1 MQDLKNARRKF
12 LRQSAVAAT
21 GLILAPTLI
30 GCGTKSTASS
40 TSPAPAAAPPKTDR
54 KLGVALLGLG
64 SYSRGQIAPSLKST
78 QHCELRGIITGSPDK
93 VPEWQEK
100 YGIKDE
106 NVYSYDNLET
116 IADNPDIDVIYVIT
130 PTATHKD
137 FAVRAAKAGKHVWCE
152 KPMAMTPE
160 DCQAIIDACNEN
172 KVRLSIGYRM
182 LHEPNTQKFIAL
194 SKEKAFGDFTS
205 ATSYAGYAGQDPP
218 TDYWRGQSKM
228 GGGALY
234 DMGVY
239 TVNGLRYG
247 TQMAPVAVL
256 TAMQD
261 RPTDVDVTTEYT
273 LEYANGM
280 TATGKTSV
288 VTKYNLLKIEGQNGW
303 HQLEPMQ
310 PYGGVKGMTSAGTE
324 IGPPIEGKQQTLQMD
339 DDALAILNNTPMLAP
354 GEMGKADIR
363 VIRAIIE
370 SAETG
375 KRVVI

>member
-1 MQDLKNARRKF
+1 MQDLKNSRRKF
-12 LRQSAVAAT
+12 LRQSVTAAA
-21 GLILAPTLI
+21 GLILVPTII
-30 GCGTKSTASS
+30 GCGPKSAAPS
-40 TSPAPAAAPPKTDR
+40 TSPVPASEPAKAR
-54 KLGVALLGLG
+54 KLGIALLGLG
-64 SYSRGQIAPSLKST
+64 SYSKGQIAPSLQFTK
-78 QHCELRGIITGSPDK
+78 HCELRGIITGSPEK
-93 VPEWQEK
+93 IPVWQKEH
-100 YGIKDE
+100 GIKDE
-106 NVYSYDNLET
+106 NVYTYDNLET
-116 IADNPDIDVIYVIT
+116 IADNPDIDVVYVIT

-172 KVRLSIGYRM
+172 NVRLSIGYRM

-194 SKEKAFGDFTS
+194 SKEKAFGEFTG

-218 TDYWRGQSKM
+218 TDYWRGQRKM

-239 TVNGLRYG
+239 TVNGLSYG

-256 TAMQD
+256 KAMQD

-288 VTKYNLLKIEGQNGW
+288 VTEYNLLKVECKNGW
-303 HQLEPMQ
+303 HQMEPMQ
-310 PYGGVKGMTSAGTE
+310 PYGGVKGMTSQGT
-324 IGPPIEGKQQTLQMD
+324 ILGPPIEGKQQTLQMD
-339 DDALAILNNTPMLAP
+339 DDALAILNNTPMMAP
-354 GEMGKADIR
+354 GAMGKADIR

-375 KRVVI
+375 KKVDI

>member
-1 MQDLKNARRKF
+1 MQNLKNARRKF
-12 LRQSAVAAT
+12 LRQSVTVAT
-21 GLILAPTLI
+21 GLMLAPTII
-30 GCGTKSTASS
+30 GCGPKTTASS
-40 TSPAPAAAPPKTDR
+40 TSPAPAAAPKTDR
-54 KLGVALLGLG
+54 KLGIALLGLG
-64 SYSRGQIAPSLKST
+64 SYSKGQIAPSLQFTK
-78 QHCELRGIITGSPDK
+78 HCELRGIITGSSEKIP
-93 VPEWQEK
+93 VWQEK

-106 NVYSYDNLET
+106 NVYTYDNLET
-116 IADNPDIDVIYVIT
+116 IADNPDIDVVYVIT

-152 KPMAMTPE
+152 KPMAMNPE

-172 KVRLSIGYRM
+172 NVRLSIGYRM
-182 LHEPNTQKFIAL
+182 LHEPNTQKLIAL
-194 SKEKAFGDFTS
+194 SKEKAFGEFTS
-205 ATSYAGYAGQDPP
+205 ATAYAGYAGQDPP
-218 TDYWRGQSKM
+218 TDYWRGQRKM

-247 TQMAPVAVL
+247 TQMAPVAVIK
-256 TAMQD
+256 AMQD
-261 RPTDVDVTTEYT
+261 RPTDVDVTTEYI

-288 VTKYNLLKIEGQNGW
+288 VTKYNLLKIEGKNGW

-310 PYGGVKGMTSAGTE
+310 PYGGVKGMTSAGTVL
-324 IGPPIEGKQQTLQMD
+324 GPPIEGKQQTLQMD
-339 DDALAILNNTPMLAP
+339 DDALAIMNNTPMLAP
-354 GEMGKADIR
+354 GEMGMADIR

-375 KRVVI
+375 KKVLI

>member
-1 MQDLKNARRKF
+1 MQDLKNSRRKF
-12 LRQSAVAAT
+12 LRHSVAAAT
-21 GLILAPTLI
+21 GLILAPTII
-30 GCGTKSTASS
+30 GCGPKNTSPS
-40 TSPAPAAAPPKTDR
+40 TSTAPAAAPEKTDR
-54 KLGVALLGLG
+54 KLGIALLGLG
-64 SYSRGQIAPSLKST
+64 SYSKGQIAPSLQFTKY
-78 QHCELRGIITGSPDK
+78 CELRGIITGSPEK
-93 VPEWQEK
+93 IPVWQEK
-100 YGIKDE
+100 YSIKDE
-106 NVYSYDNLET
+106 NVYTYDNLET
-116 IADNPDIDVIYVIT
+116 IANNPDIDVVYVIT

-160 DCQAIIDACNEN
+160 DCQAIIDACEEN
-172 KVRLSIGYRM
+172 KVYLSIGYRM
-182 LHEPNTQKFIAL
+182 LHEPNTQQFIAL
-194 SKEKAFGDFTS
+194 SKEKAFGEFTS

-218 TDYWRGQSKM
+218 TDYWRGQRKM

-256 TAMQD
+256 KAMQD

-288 VTKYNLLKIEGQNGW
+288 VTDYNLLKVEGKNGW
-303 HQLEPMQ
+303 HQMEPMQ
-310 PYGGVKGMTSAGTE
+310 PYGGVKGMTSEGTE
-324 IGPPIEGKQQTLQMD
+324 LGPPIEGKQQTLQMD
-339 DDALAILNNTPMLAP
+339 DDALAILNKTPVMAP
-354 GEMGKADIR
+354 GQMGMDDIR

-375 KRVVI
+375 KKVLI

>member
-1 MQDLKNARRKF
+1 MQDLKNTRRKF
-12 LRQSAVAAT
+12 LRQSAAAAA

-30 GCGTKSTASS
+30 GCGAKGTAPS
-40 TSPAPAAAPPKTDR
+40 TSPAPAAALPKTDR
-54 KLGVALLGLG
+54 KLGIALLGLG
-64 SYSRGQIAPSLKST
+64 SYSQGQIAPSLQST

-93 VPEWQEK
+93 IPVWQEK

-116 IADNPDIDVIYVIT
+116 IADNPDIDVVYVIT

-160 DCQAIIDACNEN
+160 DCQAIIDACTEN

-182 LHEPNTQKFIAL
+182 LHEPNTQQFIAL
-194 SKEKAFGDFTS
+194 SKEKAFGEFTG

-218 TDYWRGQSKM
+218 TDYWRGQRKM

-256 TAMQD
+256 KAMQD
-261 RPTDVDVTTEYT
+261 RPTEVDVTTEYT

-280 TATGKTSV
+280 TATAKTSV
-288 VTKYNLLKIEGQNGW
+288 VTNYNLLKIEAENGW
-303 HQLEPMQ
+303 HQMDPMQ
-310 PYGGVKGMTSAGTE
+310 PYGGVQGITSAGTVL
-324 IGPPIEGKQQTLQMD
+324 GPPIEGKQQTLQMD
-339 DDALAILNNTPMLAP
+339 DDALAILNNTPMMAP
-354 GEMGKADIR
+354 GEMGKADVR

-375 KRVVI
+375 KKVLI

>member
-1 MQDLKNARRKF
+1 MQNLKNARRKF
-12 LRQSAVAAT
+12 LRQSVTVAT
-21 GLILAPTLI
+21 GLMLAPTII
-30 GCGTKSTASS
+30 GCGPKSTAPS
-40 TSPAPAAAPPKTDR
+40 TSPAPAATPKNDR
-54 KLGVALLGLG
+54 KLGIALLGLG
-64 SYSRGQIAPSLKST
+64 SYSKGQIAPSLQFTK
-78 QHCELRGIITGSPDK
+78 HCELRGIITGSSEKIP
-93 VPEWQEK
+93 VWQEK

-106 NVYSYDNLET
+106 NVYTYDNLET
-116 IADNPDIDVIYVIT
+116 IADNPDIDVVYVIT

-152 KPMAMTPE
+152 KPMAMNPE

-172 KVRLSIGYRM
+172 NVRLSIGYRM

-218 TDYWRGQSKM
+218 TDYWRGQRKM

-256 TAMQD
+256 KAMQD

-288 VTKYNLLKIEGQNGW
+288 VTDYNLLRIEGKNGW
-303 HQLEPMQ
+303 HQMDPMQ
-310 PYGGVKGMTSAGTE
+310 PYGGVKGMTSAGTVL
-324 IGPPIEGKQQTLQMD
+324 GPPIEGKQQTLQMD

-354 GEMGKADIR
+354 GEMGMADIR

-375 KRVVI
+375 RKVDI

>member
-12 LRQSAVAAT
+12 LRQSAIAAT
-21 GLILAPTLI
+21 GLIFMPTIISCETRSGAP
-30 GCGTKSTASS
+30 S
-40 TSPAPAAAPPKTDR
+40 TSTAPAAAPEKTGR
-54 KLGVALLGLG
+54 KLGIALLGLG
-64 SYSRGQIAPSLKST
+64 SYSNGQIAPSLQFTK
-78 QHCELRGIITGSPDK
+78 HCELRGIITGSPEK
-93 VPEWQEK
+93 VPVWQEK

-106 NVYSYDNLET
+106 NVYTYENLET
-116 IADNPDIDVIYVIT
+116 IADNPDIDVVYVIT

-137 FAVRAAKAGKHVWCE
+137 FAIRAAKAGKHVWCE

-160 DCQAIIDACNEN
+160 DCQAVIDACTKN
-172 KVRLSIGYRM
+172 KVRLSVGYRM

-194 SKEKAFGDFTS
+194 SKEKAFGEFTS

-218 TDYWRGQSKM
+218 TDYWRGQRKM

-239 TVNGLRYG
+239 TINGLRYG

-256 TAMQD
+256 KATQD

-288 VTKYNLLKIEGQNGW
+288 VTNYNLLKIEGKNGW
-303 HQLEPMQ
+303 HQMDPMQ
-310 PYGGVKGMTSAGTE
+310 PYGGVKGMTSEGTVL
-324 IGPPIEGKQQTLQMD
+324 GPPIDGKQQTLQMD
-339 DDALAILNNTPMLAP
+339 NDALAILNDKPCLAP
-354 GEMGKADIR
+354 GEMGRDDIR

-375 KRVVI
+375 KSVDI